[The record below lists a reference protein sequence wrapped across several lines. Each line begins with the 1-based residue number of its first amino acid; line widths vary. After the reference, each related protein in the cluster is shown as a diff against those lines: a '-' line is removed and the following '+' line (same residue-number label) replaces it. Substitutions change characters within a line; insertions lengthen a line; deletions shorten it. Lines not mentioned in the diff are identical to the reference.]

1 MAYLVNIYLE
11 DNKFVYKAL
20 QDIRGIGEAKA
31 LKICASCGIGLDR
44 KVKDIKF
51 EEFPLLEKVLEKED
65 KLESKLTM
73 SVQENIKT
81 LVRIKAYRG
90 RRHTQNLPNRGQRTH
105 GNAKTRK
112 RMDWR
117 SMG

>member
-51 EEFPLLEKVLEKED
+51 EEFSLRTTARFCEKVL
-65 KLESKLTM
+65 SKLRFCAFL
-73 SVQENIKT
+73 E
-81 LVRIKAYRG
+81 
-90 RRHTQNLPNRGQRTH
+90 
-105 GNAKTRK
+105 
-112 RMDWR
+112 
-117 SMG
+117 